1 MKKIKAFTLIELMIV
16 VAILGILAAVAIPAF
31 LNYIQRAKT
40 ASVPPLLKAM
50 VDGNAAFYQRPRQNA
65 AGTAEAP
72 ACLLQTGGSLGLAV
86 APIATKQTWNGA
98 GDNNSLRTLGVAA
111 SPDYYNYG
119 VRVGQA
125 VVATV
130 APSGIMAEAAGASD
144 ANFACGFTEAT
155 SVIDD
160 VTAAATGAES
170 PALNAV
176 AVGDLDG
183 DGTFSLFSRRYSI
196 SEDGAIGAG
205 SMSFIDEL
213 E

>member
-65 AGTAEAP
+65 AGTAESP

-86 APIATKQTWNGA
+86 APNATKQTWNGG
-98 GDNNSLRTLGVAA
+98 GDNNSLKTLGVAA

-119 VRVGQA
+119 VRVGA
-125 VVATV
+125 LAS
-130 APSGIMAEAAGASD
+130 AAASGVMAEAAGASD

-160 VTAAATGAES
+160 IAAAATGAES
-170 PALNAV
+170 PAVNAV
-176 AVGDLDG
+176 ATGDLDG
-183 DGTFSLFSRRYSI
+183 DTTFSFFARRFSI

-205 SMSFIDEL
+205 SMSFVDEL